1 MITVRKAEDR
11 GIADHGWL
19 KSFHTFSFA
28 DYYDPAHMG
37 VGNLR
42 VINDDRIAPG
52 TGFGT
57 HAHRDMEIV
66 SYVLEGELAH
76 RDSMGNG
83 TAIRPGEVQRM
94 TAGTGVRH
102 SEFNH
107 AQGQTTHFLQI
118 WLLPS
123 RGGLE
128 PGYEQKEFGPAD
140 KRGRLRLVA
149 APDGREGAVTLHAD
163 AAIRAGLFDGDES
176 AELALDPQRLAY
188 VHVAEGEV
196 TLNGE
201 HRLRAG
207 DGVTLDGETRLQLGA
222 GKRANVLVFDLARL
236 D

>member
-11 GIADHGWL
+11 GVADHGWL
-19 KSFHTFSFA
+19 KSFHSFSFA

-57 HAHRDMEIV
+57 HGHRDMEII

-76 RDSMGNG
+76 RDDIGNG

-107 AQGQTTHFLQI
+107 AEGQTTHFLQI
-118 WLLPS
+118 WLLPA
-123 RGGLE
+123 RAGLA
-128 PGYEQKEFGPAD
+128 PGYEQKEFGTAD

-163 AAIRAGLFDGDES
+163 ASIRAGLFDGDES
-176 AELALDPQRLAY
+176 ATLALDPKRLAY
-188 VHVAEGEV
+188 VHVAEGEI
-196 TLNGE
+196 TLNGGQ
-201 HRLRAG
+201 RLASG
-207 DGVTLDGETRLQLGA
+207 DGVVLDGEPQLTLGE
-222 GKRANVLVFDLARL
+222 GRGANVLVFDLARA
-236 D
+236 

>member
-57 HAHRDMEIV
+57 HGHRDMEIV

-76 RDSMGNG
+76 RDNMGNG

-107 AQGQTTHFLQI
+107 AQGQATHFLQI

-123 RGGLE
+123 RAGLE
-128 PGYEQKEFGPAD
+128 PGYEQKEFGPAV
-140 KRGRLRLVA
+140 KRGQLRLVA
-149 APDGREGAVTLHAD
+149 APDGRDGAVTLHAD
-163 AAIRAGLFDGDES
+163 ASIRAGLFDGDES
-176 AELALDPQRLAY
+176 AELALDPKRLAY

-222 GKRANVLVFDLARL
+222 GKAANVLVFDLARL